1 MSKDN
6 KNANIYLNKFSYL
19 LRSTLDQSKLTFIP
33 LSQVI
38 EYIRNYLEM
47 EKLRFDHFNFSIET
61 DPALHTESI
70 MVAPMLLQ
78 PIVENA
84 IWHGLMN
91 KPYKGKLKL
100 SFEKE
105 NGSIRCVVEDN
116 GVGRKKAAE
125 IGEQNSIKRK
135 SYGMT
140 ISQKRMELLQKENL
154 DIPEIQV
161 EDLGVNGH
169 AGAGTR
175 VTIHFQVD

>member
-1 MSKDN
+1 M
-6 KNANIYLNKFSYL
+6 II
-19 LRSTLDQSKLTFIP
+19 QP
-33 LSQVI
+33 
-38 EYIRNYLEM
+38 YI
-47 EKLRFDHFNFSIET
+47 
-61 DPALHTESI
+61 
-70 MVAPMLLQ
+70 
-78 PIVENA
+78 ENA

-91 KPYKGKLKL
+91 MPDKGKLML
-100 SFEKE
+100 SFERE

-116 GVGRKKAAE
+116 GVGRKRAAE

-154 DIPEIQV
+154 DIPELQV